1 MMPFLLGVSSVTGH
15 SHSLSPAT
23 RLSVHQPQHGIV
35 YTSHKM
41 ALYTS
46 HNSPACTPATRWH
59 CVHQSQGGVWCHMSK
74 RWHVATVPLCSIEYP
89 LKTTSVFWNRIPYSN
104 KPSVCAQ
111 NSLVIFKMPPTRP
124 PPTPPLAR
132 LPPSAIAAATA
143 TPIARSA
150 DRISGFCFD
159 VNIKGDHGNPS
170 T

>member
-74 RWHVATVPLCSIEYP
+74 RWHVATVPLCSIENP
-89 LKTTSVFWNRIPYSN
+89 PKSKKLNRKEDLNFFLFSEYYCGCRRLARAVKGHTYSRPRKRNRSFN
-104 KPSVCAQ
+104 K
-111 NSLVIFKMPPTRP
+111 NSLG
-124 PPTPPLAR
+124 A
-132 LPPSAIAAATA
+132 
-143 TPIARSA
+143 
-150 DRISGFCFD
+150 
-159 VNIKGDHGNPS
+159 
-170 T
+170 